1 VIGFEEGSVMKA
13 SWKLMLAGMVMV
25 TLTGC
30 GSLMHPRAGE
40 FLEQA
45 KGASG
50 IETEIN
56 LTNMVEASI
65 KSIQGKADYQD
76 GLDTL
81 HNQLYALKKSSCQVT
96 EEQGKTVAYAKA
108 HTLRREIGTIFHR
121 LWKKRDDQALR
132 DMHLELL
139 AKRVGELREALQAA
153 KG

>member
-1 VIGFEEGSVMKA
+1 VHVAFFIA
-13 SWKLMLAGMVMV
+13 LV
-25 TLTGC
+25 TSAGC

-40 FLEQA
+40 FLDQA

-56 LTNMVEASI
+56 LTNMVEAGA
-65 KSIQGKADYQD
+65 KALQGQADYEK

-96 EEQGKTVAYAKA
+96 DEQGKTVAYAKA
-108 HTLRREIGTIFHR
+108 YTLRREIGTIFHR

-139 AKRVGELREALQAA
+139 AKRVGELRETLLAV

>member
-1 VIGFEEGSVMKA
+1 MHNCTRALVIGVLFM
-13 SWKLMLAGMVMV
+13 

-45 KGASG
+45 KGSSG
-50 IETEIN
+50 LETEIN
-56 LTNMVEASI
+56 LTTMIETSI
-65 KSIQGKADYQD
+65 KAVRGTADYRE

-96 EEQGKTVAYAKA
+96 DEQGKTVAYAKA

-121 LWKKRDDQALR
+121 LWKHRDDQALR
-132 DMHLELL
+132 DMHLDLL
-139 AKRVGELREALQAA
+139 AKRVGELRDALQAV

>member
-1 VIGFEEGSVMKA
+1 MEEGSVMKA

-45 KGASG
+45 
-50 IETEIN
+50 EIN

>member
-1 VIGFEEGSVMKA
+1 MRNENNTDRGRIFVFNFS
-13 SWKLMLAGMVMV
+13 LAIALFA
-25 TLTGC
+25 LTGC

-40 FLEQA
+40 FLDQA

-65 KSIQGKADYQD
+65 KAVQGQADYEK

-121 LWKKRDDQALR
+121 LWKNREDHALR

-139 AKRVGELREALQAA
+139 SKRVGELREALQAA

>member
-1 VIGFEEGSVMKA
+1 MYSLTRALVIGAF
-13 SWKLMLAGMVMV
+13 MV

-45 KGASG
+45 KGSSG

-65 KSIQGKADYQD
+65 KSVQGKADYQD

-81 HNQLYALKKSSCQVT
+81 HNQVYALKKAACQVT

-121 LWKKRDDQALR
+121 LWKNREDQALR

>member
-1 VIGFEEGSVMKA
+1 MHSLTRALVIGALF
-13 SWKLMLAGMVMV
+13 V
-25 TLTGC
+25 TVTGC

-40 FLEQA
+40 FLDQA

-121 LWKKRDDQALR
+121 LWKNREDQALR

>member
-1 VIGFEEGSVMKA
+1 MKV
-13 SWKLMLAGMVMV
+13 SWKLALAGLAMV

-40 FLEQA
+40 FMEQA

-56 LTNMVEASI
+56 LANMVEASA
-65 KSIQGKADYQD
+65 KGLQGQADYEQ
-76 GLDTL
+76 GLDTV
-81 HNQLYALKKSSCQVT
+81 HNQLYALKKSACQVT
-96 EEQGKTVAYAKA
+96 EEQGKTMAYAKA

-121 LWKKRDDQALR
+121 LWKKRDEQAWR

-139 AKRVGELREALQAA
+139 AKRVGELREALLAA